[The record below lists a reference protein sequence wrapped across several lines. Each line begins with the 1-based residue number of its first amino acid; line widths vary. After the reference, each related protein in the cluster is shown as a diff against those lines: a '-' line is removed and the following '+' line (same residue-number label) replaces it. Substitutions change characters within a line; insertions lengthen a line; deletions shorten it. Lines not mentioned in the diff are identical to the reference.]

1 MAAVGRHDETERK
14 AAALSAPILGAIM
27 AERSASAQAL
37 LAQIVA
43 RWGGS
48 LRIAG
53 VIEEP
58 PASGEDCSPGTL
70 VSIHDGARFPLGQDL
85 GCEAQGCTLDSGA
98 LVSAAAWVEARL
110 SQPCDLLILS
120 KFGKMEA
127 EAGSG
132 LLSCL
137 LAALDQE
144 VPVLLT
150 ISPRFVEAWAEFA
163 GSYAQT
169 LRPDIAA
176 VEGWLEQITA
186 PASPPPQ

>member
-1 MAAVGRHDETERK
+1 M
-14 AAALSAPILGAIM
+14 SAPVLGAIM

-43 RWGGS
+43 RWGGP

-98 LVSAAAWVEARL
+98 LVSAAAWVETRL

-137 LAALDQE
+137 LIALDRA

-163 GSYAQT
+163 GPYAQT
-169 LRPDIAA
+169 LPPDMAA
-176 VEGWLEQITA
+176 VESWLEQITA
-186 PASPPPQ
+186 PASLPPQ

>member
-1 MAAVGRHDETERK
+1 MTHAMPLT
-14 AAALSAPILGAIM
+14 LGAIM

-37 LAQIVA
+37 LGQVVA
-43 RWGGS
+43 RWGGH

-70 VSIHDGARFPLGQDL
+70 VSLGDGARFPLGQDL
-85 GCEAQGCTLDSGA
+85 GCEAEGCTLDSGA
-98 LVSAAAWVEARL
+98 LVSAAAWVEQRL
-110 SQPCDLLILS
+110 DAPCDLLILS

-137 LAALDQE
+137 LAALDRGL
-144 VPVLLT
+144 PVLLT
-150 ISPRFVEAWAEFA
+150 VSPRFVSAWEEFA
-163 GSYAQT
+163 GPYAQT
-169 LRPDIAA
+169 LPPEIGA
-176 VEGWLEQITA
+176 VEEWLMQISATTA
-186 PASPPPQ
+186 PKTASPAQG

>member
-1 MAAVGRHDETERK
+1 MTNPTPLA
-14 AAALSAPILGAIM
+14 LGAIM
-27 AERSASAQAL
+27 ADRSATSQPL
-37 LAQIVA
+37 LAQVVA
-43 RWGGS
+43 QWGGR

-58 PASGEDCSPGTL
+58 PANGQDCSPGTL
-70 VSIHDGARFPLGQDL
+70 VSIGDGARFPLGQDL
-85 GCEAQGCTLDSGA
+85 GCEAEGCTLDSGA
-98 LVSAAAWVEARL
+98 LVSAAAWMEQRL

-137 LAALDQE
+137 LAALDRG

-163 GSYAQT
+163 GPYAQT
-169 LRPDIAA
+169 LPPDMAA
-176 VEGWLEQITA
+176 VEQWLAAITPPVA
-186 PASPPPQ
+186 TEPASPPPQ

>member
-1 MAAVGRHDETERK
+1 MTNSTPLA
-14 AAALSAPILGAIM
+14 LGAIM
-27 AERSASAQAL
+27 ADRSATSQPL
-37 LAQIVA
+37 LAQVVA
-43 RWGGS
+43 QWGGR

-58 PASGEDCSPGTL
+58 PANGQDCSPGTL
-70 VSIHDGARFPLGQDL
+70 VSIGDGTRFPLGQDL
-85 GCEAQGCTLDSGA
+85 GCEAEGCTLDSGA
-98 LVSAAAWVEARL
+98 LVSAAAWVEQRL

-137 LAALDQE
+137 LAALDRG

-150 ISPRFVEAWAEFA
+150 ISPRFVDAWAEFA
-163 GSYAQT
+163 GPYAQT
-169 LRPDIAA
+169 LPPDMAA
-176 VEGWLEQITA
+176 VEQWLAAITPPVA
-186 PASPPPQ
+186 TEPASPPPQ

>member
-1 MAAVGRHDETERK
+1 MAVN
-14 AAALSAPILGAIM
+14 
-27 AERSASAQAL
+27 SASAQAL

-43 RWGGS
+43 RKSGPW
-48 LRIAG
+48 RIAG

-58 PASGEDCSPGTL
+58 PESGEECSPGTL
-70 VSIHDGARFPLGQDL
+70 VSIGDGARFPLGQDL

-98 LVSAAAWVEARL
+98 LVMAAAWVEQRL

-127 EAGSG
+127 ESGSG

-137 LAALDQE
+137 LAALDRG

-150 ISPRFVEAWAEFA
+150 ISPRFVDAWGEFA
-163 GSYAQT
+163 GPYAQT
-169 LRPDIAA
+169 LEPEMTAIERWLDTIA
-176 VEGWLEQITA
+176 
-186 PASPPPQ
+186 PR